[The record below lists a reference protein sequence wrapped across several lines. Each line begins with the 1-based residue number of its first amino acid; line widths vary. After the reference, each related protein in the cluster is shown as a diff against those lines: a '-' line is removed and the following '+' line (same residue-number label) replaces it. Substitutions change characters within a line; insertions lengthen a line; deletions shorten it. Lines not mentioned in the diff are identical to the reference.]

1 MGTKS
6 THMKLLQD
14 CLHQK
19 TTAQV
24 ISLTELG
31 KTQTLCTK
39 KKLKKKKKK
48 RNDLQINHLSI
59 STLQEKLIKCLLKVL
74 ALT

>member
-39 KKLKKKKKK
+39 KKLKKKK